1 MTPIRKQI
9 TLGVQAMIA
18 TISNATRD
26 CGTYGYGTFEDNVRE
41 LARLNFQAEVAW
53 QVEQGVLAR
62 HGLLRHSRV
71 LDVACGAGAMT
82 CQIATLLQ
90 RGSVLGVDLNESL
103 LGEARERRTDSI
115 ADKIAFRKGDVY
127 RLKDIGQFD
136 FAYARFLF
144 QHLERP
150 IDALRSIGDALRP
163 GGRVLVVDVDDRD
176 LCCVPENDGFVRFLA
191 EAARGQKRGGGNR
204 MIGRAL
210 PELLQQAGFE
220 EIRKETVRFDSDSM
234 GLDPFLELTTTFK
247 LEQFAPSVRADAERW
262 LSAVVAQ
269 LHRQRARLQI
279 DIHCVSGAVNA

>member
-1 MTPIRKQI
+1 
-9 TLGVQAMIA
+9 MIA

>member
-1 MTPIRKQI
+1 
-9 TLGVQAMIA
+9 MIA

-220 EIRKETVRFDSDSM
+220 EIRKETVRFDSDRM

>member
-1 MTPIRKQI
+1 
-9 TLGVQAMIA
+9 MIA

-210 PELLQQAGFE
+210 PELLQQAGYE